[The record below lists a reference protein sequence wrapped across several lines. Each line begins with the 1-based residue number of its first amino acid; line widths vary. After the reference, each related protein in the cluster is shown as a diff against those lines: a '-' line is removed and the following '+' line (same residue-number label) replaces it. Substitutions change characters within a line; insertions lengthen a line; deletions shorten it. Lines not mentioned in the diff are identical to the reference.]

1 MAALIDAIVELFQWN
16 KCVKS
21 QRAMKINFILAIL
34 FAFCPAAA
42 NNKTAY

>member
-21 QRAMKINFILAIL
+21 QRAMKINLILATM
-34 FAFCPAAA
+34 FAFCPAGARS
-42 NNKTAY
+42 